1 MILLHIT
8 VIILLADG
16 ENRSALAGLK
26 EPASSLNALPQ
37 LPQLPQLPE
46 PMIPE
51 AKWCFLMFSVGS
63 MAVASF
69 PVF

>member
-1 MILLHIT
+1 MARTDPPWLW
-8 VIILLADG
+8 
-16 ENRSALAGLK
+16 LK
-26 EPASSLNALPQ
+26 EPASSLNA